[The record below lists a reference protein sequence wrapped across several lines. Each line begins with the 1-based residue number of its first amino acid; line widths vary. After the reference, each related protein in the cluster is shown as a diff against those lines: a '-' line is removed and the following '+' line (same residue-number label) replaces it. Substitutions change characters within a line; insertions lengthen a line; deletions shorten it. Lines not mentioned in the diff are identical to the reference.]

1 MIVKDK
7 YAEAELK
14 DIVKYKIK
22 WIFKIVYKLYINYVE
37 LYNFE
42 DLIQEEKMNLNF
54 RTLKA
59 SEIDVKPQT
68 VKENGFSL
76 LLYKNARVEMKQ
88 QDL

>member
-14 DIVKYKIK
+14 DIVKYKTKWIFKILKIASIFNIVKYRVK

-42 DLIQEEKMNLNF
+42 DLI
-54 RTLKA
+54 
-59 SEIDVKPQT
+59 
-68 VKENGFSL
+68 
-76 LLYKNARVEMKQ
+76 
-88 QDL
+88 